1 MLWIILCFLF
11 SSLQNSINIRTEQG
25 PCLRIRLWTL
35 RHHRDG
41 GKVGRKQCP
50 SGSCVRGGLLFFA
63 TFQWC
68 VPVSVC
74 VKCSCQSGFAWLYL
88 TLLCIH
94 PIPLQRSSPRSPHS
108 PHSRQE
114 SCKVSRSFGSRADGR
129 GGSQAEPEHQSERVL
144 LNINEV
150 KVRDQL
156 FFSLL
161 FSLSLFFLF
170 SLPKIVSKTLI
181 RATKVQEIQHLHQI
195 ICRCKS

>member
-1 MLWIILCFLF
+1 MVYIIYNSHQAHACVAVHC
-11 SSLQNSINIRTEQG
+11 SSAYFDT
-25 PCLRIRLWTL
+25 
-35 RHHRDG
+35 
-41 GKVGRKQCP
+41 
-50 SGSCVRGGLLFFA
+50 A
-63 TFQWC
+63 
-68 VPVSVC
+68 VSL
-74 VKCSCQSGFAWLYL
+74 SLHDLHL
-88 TLLCIH
+88 TLLCLR
-94 PIPLQRSSPRSPHS
+94 PVPLQRSSPRSPRS
-108 PHSRQE
+108 PPRD
-114 SCKVSRSFGSRADGR
+114 SCKVSRWFGSRADGR